1 MELFWS
7 PRTIDGISWDNW
19 GRFLTYRFGNLY
31 HYTKFEK
38 YKIFKEV
45 TVGTAIEYQK
55 LMTEIVYI
63 NIPGPAEPTP
73 GMSGGELLHGFLAEL
88 YKAPNA
94 ETKNFVNSLCL
105 KWNVHYREARG

>member
-1 MELFWS
+1 LY
-7 PRTIDGISWDNW
+7 RGCGIAKDNS
-19 GRFLTYRFGNLY
+19 GQFLTHRFGNLY
-31 HYTKFEK
+31 HVTNI
-38 YKIFKEV
+38 KIFKEV
-45 TVGTAIEYQK
+45 TVGTSIEYQK

-94 ETKNFVNSLCL
+94 ETRNFVNSLCL
-105 KWNVHYREARG
+105 KWNVHYRETRG